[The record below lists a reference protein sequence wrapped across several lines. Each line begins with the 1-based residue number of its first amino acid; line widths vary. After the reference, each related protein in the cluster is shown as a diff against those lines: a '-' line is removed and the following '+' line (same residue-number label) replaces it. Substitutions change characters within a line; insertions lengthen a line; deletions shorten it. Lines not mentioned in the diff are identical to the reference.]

1 MSRPPKLGR
10 RHTRLTELQTPLLS
24 RGGVASREEG
34 WGGVLVRN
42 RFARTAPPRLRG
54 RGCFATFLL
63 SAQPSPPR
71 LRRGVCRP
79 VSQVCYCPKLGG
91 QRDRRSRERAF
102 LTRRPNLRFCNFGFE
117 LSDRPFS
124 QSFSC
129 SILPTWL
136 NGKGGR
142 FSKPVHTGSNPVVG
156 SASERNTVRGL
167 TVAQV

>member
-1 MSRPPKLGR
+1 MQRHNSAHRAANSPPQPRRSGIKRRGLGR
-10 RHTRLTELQTPLLS
+10 RVGQKSISENNTTLS
-24 RGGVASREEG
+24 ARARM
-34 WGGVLVRN
+34 LRN
-42 RFARTAPPRLRG
+42 LS
-54 RGCFATFLL
+54 L

-71 LRRGVCRP
+71 RRRRGVCSP

-102 LTRRPNLRFCNFGFE
+102 LTRRRIVHSPNPSRA
-117 LSDRPFS
+117 
-124 QSFSC
+124 QSAHVAER
-129 SILPTWL
+129 
-136 NGKGGR
+136 KRRR